1 MAGAAREGS
10 ERRAGS
16 HGAGRAPDRVTGLDA
31 LIDELPRWTLVGG
44 KGGVGKTTCAS
55 ALALRSASRGH
66 RTLLVATDPART
78 LSDALG
84 HQLGPQPAPVPG
96 RENLHACQ
104 LDAPTA
110 RVAFLA

>member
-1 MAGAAREGS
+1 MRSTSPGRQRS
-10 ERRAGS
+10 CAGS
-16 HGAGRAPDRVTGLDA
+16 AR
-31 LIDELPRWTLVGG
+31 GG
-44 KGGVGKTTCAS
+44 KGGVGKTTCPS

-96 RENLHACQ
+96 RENFHACQ

-110 RVAFLA
+110 RAAFLARWRETIVTI